1 VAPRHAAADE
11 ELIMTNPEV
20 SASSVAPAKD
30 SLPILEVSRLTK
42 AYQAGADLR
51 PVLSGISLQVDGGEF
66 VCIVGPS
73 GAGKSTLL
81 RCIGGLLAP
90 SSGSIL
96 LDRQPVH
103 EPPPKLAI
111 VFQDYSRSLMPWMSV
126 AKNVILPLRSK
137 GYSKREQAVR
147 ADEALAAVGLAQAGS
162 QYPWQLSGGMQ
173 QRVAIAR
180 ALAYEPEALLMDEPF
195 ASVDAQTRADL
206 EDLILS
212 VRDRFGMTVLLV
224 THDIDESVYLADRV
238 VVLSGSPAT
247 VREEI
252 TVDLPRPRDQLST
265 KLLPRFS
272 ELRAHVMTLI
282 REDRGSRAT

>member
-1 VAPRHAAADE
+1 V
-11 ELIMTNPEV
+11 T
-20 SASSVAPAKD
+20 
-30 SLPILEVSRLTK
+30 
-42 AYQAGADLR
+42 
-51 PVLSGISLQVDGGEF
+51 
-66 VCIVGPS
+66 
-73 GAGKSTLL
+73 
-81 RCIGGLLAP
+81 
-90 SSGSIL
+90 
-96 LDRQPVH
+96 
-103 EPPPKLAI
+103 
-111 VFQDYSRSLMPWMSV
+111 
-126 AKNVILPLRSK
+126 KNVMLPLRAK
-137 GYSKREQAVR
+137 GYSKREQAAR
-147 ADEALAAVGLAQAGS
+147 ADAALAAVGLAQAGA

-282 REDRGSRAT
+282 REDRDHRAT

>member
-1 VAPRHAAADE
+1 MAQAD
-11 ELIMTNPEV
+11 V
-20 SASSVAPAKD
+20 SRSPGSPAPAKRQLRD
-30 SLPILEVSRLTK
+30 PILEISDLTK
-42 AYQAGADLR
+42 AYRVGGNLR
-51 PVLSGISLQVDGGEF
+51 PVLGGISLQVGRGEF

-81 RCIGGLLAP
+81 RCIAGLLAP
-90 SSGSIL
+90 STGCVL
-96 LDRQPVH
+96 LDGQPVR

-126 AKNVILPLRSK
+126 TKNVVLPLRSK
-137 GYSKREQAVR
+137 RLSRQQQHER
-147 ADEALAAVGLAQAGS
+147 AEEALAAVGLTGVGS

-195 ASVDAQTRADL
+195 ASVDAQTRSDL

-212 VRDRFGMTVLLV
+212 VRDRFGVTVLLV
-224 THDIDESVYLADRV
+224 THDIDESVYLGDRV
-238 VVLSGSPAT
+238 VVMSGSPAM

-252 TVDLPRPRDQLST
+252 AVDLPNPRDQVST

-272 ELRAHVMTLI
+272 ELRAHVMMLI
-282 REDRGSRAT
+282 REERGNRGS

>member
-1 VAPRHAAADE
+1 MAKAD
-11 ELIMTNPEV
+11 V
-20 SASSVAPAKD
+20 SRSPSSPGPAKRQPRD
-30 SLPILEVSRLTK
+30 PILEISDLTK
-42 AYQAGADLR
+42 AYRVDGNLR
-51 PVLSGISLQVDGGEF
+51 SVLGGISLQVGRGEF

-81 RCIGGLLAP
+81 RCIAGLLAP
-90 SSGSIL
+90 STGCVL
-96 LDRQPVH
+96 LERQPVH

-126 AKNVILPLRSK
+126 AKNVVLPLRSK
-137 GYSKREQAVR
+137 RLSRQQQNER
-147 ADEALAAVGLAQAGS
+147 AEEALAAVGLTGVGS

-195 ASVDAQTRADL
+195 ASVDAQTRSDL

-212 VRDRFGMTVLLV
+212 VRDRFGVTVLLV
-224 THDIDESVYLADRV
+224 THDIDDSVYLGDRV
-238 VVLSGSPAT
+238 VVMSGSPAT

-252 TVDLPRPRDQLST
+252 AVDLPNPRDQVST

-272 ELRAHVMTLI
+272 ELRAHVMMLI
-282 REDRGSRAT
+282 REERGNRGS

>member
-1 VAPRHAAADE
+1 MTKADVLTNS
-11 ELIMTNPEV
+11 LIQ
-20 SASSVAPAKD
+20 AKAQP
-30 SLPILEVSRLTK
+30 SHPILEISDLTK
-42 AYQAGADLR
+42 SYQVGNELR
-51 PVLSGISLQVDGGEF
+51 PVLGGISLQVNRGEF

-81 RCIGGLLAP
+81 RCIAGLLEP

-96 LDRQPVH
+96 LDRQPIH
-103 EPPPKLAI
+103 EPPPKLAV
-111 VFQDYSRSLMPWMSV
+111 VFQDYSRSLMPWLSV
-126 AKNVILPLRSK
+126 AKNVILPLRSR
-137 GYSKREQAVR
+137 GYSKREQIKR
-147 ADEALAAVGLAQAGS
+147 ADESLAAVGLTEASS

-212 VRDRFGMTVLLV
+212 VRAAFGMTVLLV

-238 VVLSGSPAT
+238 VVMAGSPT
-247 VREEI
+247 GVREEI
-252 TVDLPRPRDQLST
+252 TVDLPSPRDQVRT

-272 ELRAHVMTLI
+272 ELRAHVLTMI
-282 REDRGSRAT
+282 REDRVNRAT